1 MTYHTPFTV
10 RDGIFHDRH
19 FMPVQLSME
28 DVHLP
33 MPQEA
38 ELDVARLVCQ
48 GVNTLRLYLDDAAF
62 ADADGN
68 MVNEAA
74 LKAFDRL
81 VEQAYRS
88 GFYLILV
95 PVATGKA
102 TGLDA
107 ALFTRQQR
115 YFSTLFTRRS
125 SISGKRLYEY
135 DNIAA
140 MEILFG
146 LSTFEDQHFEL
157 YCGRGMMEVFI
168 EHYFAHRVPKVY
180 SLERGEPSARQR
192 ETMARHHIKIV
203 NAEVFT
209 KRDNRRLQCEM
220 MQPGIPESVIRGGI
234 RASGDLAWC
243 PIAISDA
250 MSITEHPHANGGAEG
265 WLTFAAD
272 IPVDLRLSFPVPVKT
287 ATFRPSLRESLE
299 TSIDGHSVGL
309 TLPTA
314 RYGAL
319 EINYDL
325 PDTPAYTVYILGDR
339 IQADPADSADASA
352 ITFVAPGRHTLD
364 DLDYAQAGLLYFLPG
379 LHEIEGD
386 KIPLKSNCNVFL
398 SRGCVVRAGV
408 IAEEVENATLFGQ
421 GILDGSTSPRDVG
434 ENKGERM
441 GEKWMEDAGREG
453 FVCFFKGRDI
463 IFDGP
468 VIYNS
473 NYWNIVI
480 SGTENA
486 VVRNHKAITWLQNT
500 DGIQPRSCNNLLVE
514 HCFLKCADDCIA
526 VKTRRSLGMESRH
539 ILCRDLVLWHDRV
552 GNGLEIGHT
561 SQADLL
567 EDVVFRDVAAIYG
580 GGNGNCL
587 STHIIDH
594 STVRDVLF
602 EDIRVEGRP
611 FCCDFGFGIQP
622 SYYTTDDERG
632 RIQGVTV
639 RNYRCEARISSNSA
653 IRGFDADHQVE
664 DVLFEEIVE
673 HCNDPQRG
681 RRLGEL
687 SEFLKVCEH
696 ADGVRL
702 K

>member
-1 MTYHTPFTV
+1 MTYTPFSV
-10 RDGIFHDRH
+10 RDGIFVDRH
-19 FMPVQLSME
+19 FMPLQLSVK

-33 MPQEA
+33 MPQDA
-38 ELDVARLVCQ
+38 YLDVARLVCE
-48 GVNTLRLYLDDAAF
+48 GVNTLRLYLDDAKL
-62 ADADGN
+62 ADADGH
-68 MVNEAA
+68 MIDEEA
-74 LKAFDRL
+74 LQAFDRL
-81 VEQAYRS
+81 VEQAFRS

-95 PVATGKA
+95 PVTTGKA
-102 TGLDA
+102 SGLDA

-115 YFSTLFTRRS
+115 YFSTLFARGS
-125 SISGKRLYEY
+125 SVSGKRLYEY
-135 DNIAA
+135 ENLAA
-140 MEILFG
+140 MEILFE
-146 LSTFEDQHFEL
+146 LSGFEDQHFNL

-168 EHYFAHRVPKVY
+168 EHYFAHRVPKIY
-180 SLERGEPSARQR
+180 SLERGEPSDAQR
-192 ETMARHHIKIV
+192 EIMERHHIKIV
-203 NAEVFT
+203 NADVFR
-209 KRDNRRLQCEM
+209 KRDNSRVKFEATM
-220 MQPGIPESVIRGGI
+220 PGIPEAVIRGGI
-234 RASGDLAWC
+234 RETGQAAWGG
-243 PIAISDA
+243 IAVSDA

-272 IPVDLRLSFPVPVKT
+272 VSVDLRLSFPYPVKT
-287 ATFRPSLRESLE
+287 AKFRPSLRDPQE
-299 TSIDGHSVGL
+299 TRIDGNSVEL
-309 TLPTA
+309 TLPSA

-325 PDTPAYTVYILGDR
+325 DDVPAYTVYILGDGVA
-339 IQADPADSADASA
+339 ADPADSANAADVKF
-352 ITFVAPGRHTLD
+352 IPPGRHLLA
-364 DLDYAQAGLLYFLPG
+364 DLDYGDASLLYFLPG
-379 LHEIEGD
+379 LHEVEGD
-386 KIPLKSNCNVFL
+386 KILLKSNCDVCL
-398 SRGCVVRAGV
+398 PRGCVVRAGV
-408 IAEEVENATLFGQ
+408 IAEEVENARIVGQ
-421 GILDGSTSPRDVG
+421 GVLDGSTTPRDVG

-441 GEKWMEDAGREG
+441 GEKWQEDAGREG

-463 IFDGP
+463 TFDGP

-500 DGIQPRSCNNLLVE
+500 DGVQPRSCNNLLIE

-526 VKTRRSLGMESRH
+526 VKTRRTLGMESRH

-580 GGNGNCL
+580 AENGGCL
-587 STHIIDH
+587 SMHIIDH

-611 FCCDFGFGIQP
+611 FWCDFGFAIHP
-622 SYYTTDDERG
+622 TYYTTDDERG

-639 RNYRCEARISSNSA
+639 RNYRCEARILPNSS
-653 IRGFDADHQVE
+653 IRGFDDEHRVE

-673 HCNDPQRG
+673 HCADPQRR

-687 SEFLKVCEH
+687 SEFLKVSEH
-696 ADGVRL
+696 AAGIRV